1 MPTNS
6 KETKTLNAI
15 QVRIDENVRMM
26 AELHAM
32 WERVDEIARDKEITK
47 VCTITTTSSADTPI
61 VSKPPNKRFSKEKAS
76 IPPKKL
82 PKTTEFNSDSGIE
95 NFEKVGD
102 HSPLVFDDNDLD
114 INHYTISEVIKY
126 LQTLAESPHTS
137 SQNLAFTEHITNAL
151 VKIRE
156 RMLKQE
162 ASIPR
167 KIEYGCEPI
176 IKMKVDD
183 FDCNALCDLGAS
195 ISVMPKKVYD

>member
-26 AELHAM
+26 AALHAM
-32 WERVDEIARDKEITK
+32 WEREDKIARDKEITK
-47 VCTITTTSSADTPI
+47 DCTITTTSSAEIPI
-61 VSKPPNKRFSKEKAS
+61 VRKPPNKIFSKEKAS

-82 PKTTEFNSDSGIE
+82 PKTSELNSDSGIE

-102 HSPLVFDDNDLD
+102 HSPLAFDNNDFD
-114 INHYTISEVIKY
+114 IYHCTISEVIKY
-126 LQTLAESPHTS
+126 LQTLAESPHTR
-137 SQNLAFTEHITNAL
+137 SQNLVFTKHITNAL

-162 ASIPR
+162 ASI
-167 KIEYGCEPI
+167 
-176 IKMKVDD
+176 
-183 FDCNALCDLGAS
+183 
-195 ISVMPKKVYD
+195 